1 MIDRTRGAVR
11 LNCRNHPMIYMSSMT
26 YVLQTCARPAEPIHS
41 KRDATT
47 NPNPDFIQPSNFL
60 VMPSDG
66 DGDTF
71 GRGRWTQL
79 GQNSGPQ
86 GWLAGKKIKLGWLK
100 NFQPSVHHVLGSSPA
115 PYPSVTGLSIRTT
128 FYTDVNPST
137 TVFCMLGRWRWR

>member
-1 MIDRTRGAVR
+1 MRAPRGAD
-11 LNCRNHPMIYMSSMT
+11 
-26 YVLQTCARPAEPIHS
+26 S

-79 GQNSGPQ
+79 GQNSGMYVLKV
-86 GWLAGKKIKLGWLK
+86 GWLEK
-100 NFQPSVHHVLGSSPA
+100 N
-115 PYPSVTGLSIRTT
+115 
-128 FYTDVNPST
+128 
-137 TVFCMLGRWRWR
+137 